1 MSLDDQQATCKI
13 AMPAMS
19 EHSHDSSGE
28 SGSVS
33 SGVRFGSP
41 AECHETV
48 DTATRQ
54 ALLEQDLWRCQVCG
68 RRGPGAGGVAM
79 LHAHHIDRNP
89 DEMDV
94 HALQNLT
101 TVCRPC
107 HRWIHDRPTVA
118 DAPVELSEA
127 DLAVLLPQDF
137 EILRVLAEQGPMGTS
152 TIAAALPMD
161 RTPMAV
167 RERLWT
173 LMGLDKQVAERDHQL
188 IDKDVHT
195 REWGFPEHVETSVRG
210 HIPSD
215 PQLLVQRME
224 DEQVRQALA
233 RGEDR
238 RAIMGVLGVSRR
250 STFYKEKRARAY
262 DFPLDAF
269 NRGGRPPTAPREPG
283 SGDGGQQG
291 VASEDDVREELQPV
305 ETWGTDDESQE
316 CEWEQVS
323 DVLAAGET
331 G

>member
-1 MSLDDQQATCKI
+1 
-13 AMPAMS
+13 MPTAND
-19 EHSHDSSGE
+19 HSHDNSESSRT
-28 SGSVS
+28 S
-33 SGVRFGSP
+33 SGVQFGSP

-48 DTATRQ
+48 DAVTRQ
-54 ALLEQDLWRCQVCG
+54 ALLEQDRWRCQVCG

-79 LHAHHIDRNP
+79 LHAHHIERDP
-89 DEMDV
+89 AGIDV

-101 TVCRPC
+101 TLCRPC
-107 HRWIHDRPTVA
+107 HRWLHDRPTVA

-137 EILRVLAEQGPMGTS
+137 EILRVLAEQGPVGTS
-152 TIAAALPMD
+152 TIVEALPMEL
-161 RTPMAV
+161 TPTAV

-215 PQLLVQRME
+215 PQLLLQRME

-233 RGEDR
+233 RGDDR
-238 RAIMGVLGVSRR
+238 RAIMAVLDVSRR
-250 STFYKEKRARAY
+250 STFYKQKRARAY

-269 NRGGRPPTAPREPG
+269 NRGGRPPTDPREPG
-283 SGDGGQQG
+283 SGEGGQQS
-291 VASEDDVREELQPV
+291 VASEEEVREELQPV
-305 ETWGTDDESQE
+305 ETWGSESDSGDRSDGDI
-316 CEWEQVS
+316 EWERVS
-323 DVLAAGET
+323 EVLSVGE
-331 G
+331 